1 MTDKEKLRSFIKL
14 CQRGCV
20 SNVNL
25 IEQFDY
31 FMRNTFHDDAY
42 DYYCS
47 LGMIQTETIS
57 KVKICRWIMEAHEEN
72 PSANYNGLIGEVM
85 KRSGGRLDPN
95 TVKDVVSEYFS

>member
-1 MTDKEKLRSFIKL
+1 MNKEKLRSFIKL

-31 FMRNTFHDDAY
+31 FMRNTFYDDAY
-42 DYYCS
+42 EYYAS

-57 KVKICRWIMEAHEEN
+57 KVKICRWIMEEHEEN
-72 PSANYNGLIGEVM
+72 PSTSLNGLIGGVM
-85 KRSGGRLDPN
+85 KRSAGRLDPN
-95 TVKDVVSEYFS
+95 TVKDIVNEYFS